1 MTDVR
6 GDVSVGFH
14 KGFDDQENEVTIPS
28 LEVESGALPPWLS
41 GTLVRNGP
49 ARFRLDDGTL
59 NHWFDGLAM
68 LHRFDM
74 ADGRVS
80 YTNKFLDTP
89 ARRAIQDG
97 KMRYS
102 EFATDPCRSLF
113 KRIAQQF
120 VGSQFGANANV
131 MVGKIADEFVA
142 QTEVPMP
149 VVFDKETLD
158 TIGVLGYED
167 RLKGQLT
174 TAHPHYDR
182 EQRVAFNYLLKFGAR
197 SSYGIYELPDGSRTR
212 RLVGEADARK
222 PSYMHSFAISAK
234 YAILMEFPLVVS
246 PLRLLLSGKPFIE
259 NYRWEPER
267 GTRFS
272 IVDRSTGDVT
282 FAHTDEA
289 WFGFHHVNAVDRG
302 DDVIDLDIIVYPN
315 AEVVQHFYLE
325 SLLDGPNRNV
335 FPDSELRRFTINA
348 ATGAVTSRTLVDHS
362 ADLPRINYAYNTK
375 PYKYVYANGIAE
387 RGRSMLPDTIVKFD
401 VESGDV
407 KEWRHDNHFPGEPV
421 FVARPDVDA
430 EDDGVLLNV
439 VLDANTDTSYLLL
452 LDARDLS
459 EIARARVPQHVPFG
473 FHGTYV
479 RTAPAGQ

>member
-1 MTDVR
+1 MTNVSA
-6 GDVSVGFH
+6 DVSVGFH
-14 KGFDDQENEVTIPS
+14 KGFGDQENEVTIPS
-28 LEVESGALPPWLS
+28 LEIESGARPPWLS

-97 KMRYS
+97 KMRCT

-120 VGSQFGANANV
+120 VGSRFGANANV
-131 MVGKIADEFVA
+131 TVGKIADEFVA
-142 QTEVPMP
+142 QTEVPMRSP
-149 VVFDKETLD
+149 STRTPSTRSASSGTRTGSRTAE
-158 TIGVLGYED
+158 
-167 RLKGQLT
+167 

-182 EQRVAFNYLLKFGAR
+182 EQRVAYNYLLKFGAK

-212 RLVGEADARK
+212 RLVGEADVRK

-259 NYRWEPER
+259 NYQWEPER

-282 FAHTDEA
+282 YAHTDEA
-289 WFGFHHVNAVDRG
+289 WFGFHTSTR
-302 DDVIDLDIIVYPN
+302 
-315 AEVVQHFYLE
+315 
-325 SLLDGPNRNV
+325 S
-335 FPDSELRRFTINA
+335 TA
-348 ATGAVTSRTLVDHS
+348 ATT
-362 ADLPRINYAYNTK
+362 
-375 PYKYVYANGIAE
+375 
-387 RGRSMLPDTIVKFD
+387 
-401 VESGDV
+401 
-407 KEWRHDNHFPGEPV
+407 
-421 FVARPDVDA
+421 
-430 EDDGVLLNV
+430 
-439 VLDANTDTSYLLL
+439 
-452 LDARDLS
+452 
-459 EIARARVPQHVPFG
+459 
-473 FHGTYV
+473 
-479 RTAPAGQ
+479 